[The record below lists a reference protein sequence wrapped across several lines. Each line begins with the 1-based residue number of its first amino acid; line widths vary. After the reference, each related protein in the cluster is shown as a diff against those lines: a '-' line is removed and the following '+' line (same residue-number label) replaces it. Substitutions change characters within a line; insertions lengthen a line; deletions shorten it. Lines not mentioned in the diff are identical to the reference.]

1 MQRENHRGRAQQPTM
16 LGSGRPTAFSA
27 SPPAAGFLKAFGMML
42 IGVFLGFL
50 LLPPVVRGQPNCR
63 VAIYDAGARL
73 GMASALARWGPHDP
87 ANANSIISEINASIA
102 NMRLANRVCVG
113 WPYFGPPWPTVNT
126 VEARFLSKARR
137 LRRPPYPV
145 YWDQFAVFLSDV
157 YADVADKLSY
167 QMTGQ
172 TGQREWMTTCGN
184 LYYRMGYLVAFAEI
198 SFGLASSGAAIA
210 DAEVTGHIQRTIQL
224 VDKARELK
232 TASGSCLKLPR
243 FKQTLQEILRKGDRS
258 RAAATRAR
266 NIGRI
271 ELWSGA
277 PRTGQR
283 PGTGETRPP
292 GLFPADNSI
301 PDFDDYLE
309 SLEGRDEPGGGIE
322 TAADCGDLEE
332 DCKDECKKIRET
344 AKPLGY
350 KAVDVFTCDAHI
362 CDYAFSQKFC
372 DIPGYWACAT
382 EVIDEY
388 HQCLR
393 TCLDTYKALRQ
404 RQGGAETREKRQLR
418 AKCRTPCKDAWHQGI
433 YELCRPR
440 ACDRYCRDRGY
451 PGGEWVKHDRGRRDF
466 CRCRSA
472 P

>member
-27 SPPAAGFLKAFGMML
+27 SPRAAGFLKAFGMML

-210 DAEVTGHIQRTIQL
+210 DAEVTGHIQTTIQL

-232 TASGSCLKLPR
+232 TSSGSCLKLPR
-243 FKQTLQEILRKGDRS
+243 FKQALQEILRKGDRS

-266 NIGRI
+266 KIGRI

-277 PRTGQR
+277 PRTGSGKAPAKPVLRACSPRTTRFPTSTNISNPWRAATNLAAESRQR
-283 PGTGETRPP
+283 P
-292 GLFPADNSI
+292 
-301 PDFDDYLE
+301 
-309 SLEGRDEPGGGIE
+309 
-322 TAADCGDLEE
+322 TAA
-332 DCKDECKKIRET
+332 
-344 AKPLGY
+344 
-350 KAVDVFTCDAHI
+350 I
-362 CDYAFSQKFC
+362 C
-372 DIPGYWACAT
+372 
-382 EVIDEY
+382 
-388 HQCLR
+388 
-393 TCLDTYKALRQ
+393 
-404 RQGGAETREKRQLR
+404 
-418 AKCRTPCKDAWHQGI
+418 
-433 YELCRPR
+433 
-440 ACDRYCRDRGY
+440 
-451 PGGEWVKHDRGRRDF
+451 
-466 CRCRSA
+466 
-472 P
+472 